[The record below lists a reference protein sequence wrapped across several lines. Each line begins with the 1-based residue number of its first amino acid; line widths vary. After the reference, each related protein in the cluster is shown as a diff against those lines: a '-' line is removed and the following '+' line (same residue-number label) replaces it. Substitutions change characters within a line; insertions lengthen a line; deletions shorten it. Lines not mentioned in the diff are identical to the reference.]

1 MNEVIVLRPTPK
13 QESYNYEGQRYILK
27 FEPYATEDRRWSWC
41 VLMTKTYQFFGH
53 AATIDLAGRQ
63 ARDKI
68 RKLMRREELD
78 A

>member
-27 FEPYATEDRRWSWC
+27 FEPHETADRRWSWC
-41 VLMTKTYQFFGH
+41 VLLTRTFYFFGN
-53 AATIDLAGRQ
+53 AATIDLASRQ
-63 ARDKI
+63 AKSKI
-68 RKLMRREELD
+68 RKLTRGEELD